1 MSLLKRY
8 FDTVTYSPRYLLG
21 DRVQGRLGKIP
32 FRGTVANDTKISD
45 DQPATVAIF
54 LDLPIVLDSVMRS
67 VIIVSHEHVKPLLK
81 MKDTV

>member
-8 FDTVTYSPRYLLG
+8 FDGVTYSPRYYLG

-32 FRGTVANDTKISD
+32 FMGTVANDTKISD
-45 DQPATVAIF
+45 EPATVAIF
-54 LDLPIVLDSVMRS
+54 LDLPIVLDSVTQS